1 MNRSVRVTKRLMDI
15 VFCSIGL
22 IVALPFMGVIALW
35 TKLSSPGPVIYK
47 QKRAGRIPAE
57 GKGRAGE
64 FWVYKFRTMVADA
77 EKSSGPVLS
86 SKHDPRVTWVGQFLR
101 QTRLDELPQFFNVV
115 KGDMSL
121 VGPRPERPEMIAN
134 LSLAIPFFE
143 ERMRLVKPG
152 ITGLAQVKLSYS
164 GRLSEHSNLNEIKDT
179 LLNPYDMEELEG
191 ALADDMR
198 TKMLYD
204 MVYSASLESFGSFL
218 RTDLEI
224 ILRTPIVMFLS
235 KTGR

>member
-1 MNRSVRVTKRLMDI
+1 MDVVI
-15 VFCSIGL
+15 CSIGL
-22 IVALPFMGVIALW
+22 IVAAPFMVVIAIW
-35 TKLSSPGPVIYK
+35 IRLSSPGPVIYK

-57 GKGRAGE
+57 GKGKAGE
-64 FWVYKFRTMVADA
+64 FWVYKFRSMIPDA
-77 EKSSGPVLS
+77 EKSSGPILT
-86 SKHDPRVTWVGQFLR
+86 SKHDPRITWFGNFLR

-115 KGDMSL
+115 TGDMSL
-121 VGPRPERPEMIAN
+121 VGPRPERPELIAN
-134 LSLAIPFFE
+134 IQAAIPFFE

-164 GRLSEHSNLNEIKDT
+164 GHLTEHSKLNKIKDT
-179 LLNPYDMEELEG
+179 LINPYHMEELEG

-204 MVYSASLESFGSFL
+204 MAYSASLESFWSFL

-224 ILRTPIVMFLS
+224 IFRTPIVMFLS
-235 KTGR
+235 KTGQ